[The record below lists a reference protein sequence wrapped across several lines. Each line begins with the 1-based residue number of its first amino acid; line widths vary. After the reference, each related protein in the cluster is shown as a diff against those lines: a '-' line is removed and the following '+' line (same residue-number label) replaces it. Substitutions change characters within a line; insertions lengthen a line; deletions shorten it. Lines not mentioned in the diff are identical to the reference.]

1 MNRADFKMF
10 SEINEVPSVFAKID
24 RNESQFQAAIELI
37 KKRKPTNVILVA
49 RGTSSNAGQLLKF
62 LIEVELG
69 LPVGIASPSTVSL
82 YGARLNFK
90 DTLVIT
96 LSQSG
101 QSPDLVAV
109 ATAAKAGGA
118 LVISATNNETSPLA
132 TLAELHLD
140 LSAGEEKAVA
150 ATKSYS
156 AELFVGLKLITS
168 LKSDKVVNFPELVAA
183 TKVNLQVDLSK
194 TVAELDPANT
204 IVVIGRGYGY
214 CNAREL
220 ALKIQETSY
229 IPVQGITTSDFIH
242 GPIATLTEATQ
253 IFFISPSGTPSGS
266 LQDAAARVRG
276 AKSKVFWI
284 GNGNIA
290 LPSETVISGSSLSTE
305 TQSIVADSVLMQLLT
320 LDFAIKNGTNPDSPR
335 GLQKVTL
342 TK

>member
-1 MNRADFKMF
+1 MNRADFKMY

-24 RNESQFQAAIELI
+24 SNESQFQAAIDLI
-37 KKRKPTNVILVA
+37 KKHKPTNVVLVA

-82 YGARLNFK
+82 YGARFVFE
-90 DTLVIT
+90 DTLVFT

-101 QSPDLVAV
+101 QSPDLIAV
-109 ATAAKAGGA
+109 VSAAKDGGA
-118 LVISATNNETSPLA
+118 LVISATNNGTSPLA

-168 LKSDKVVNFPELVAA
+168 LKSDNVINFPELIST
-183 TKVNLQVDLSK
+183 TKENLQVDLSK
-194 TVAELDPANT
+194 TLAELDPT
-204 IVVIGRGYGY
+204 RPIVVIGRGYGF
-214 CNAREL
+214 CNVREL

-229 IPVQGITTSDFIH
+229 IPVQGMTTSDYIH
-242 GPIATLTEATQ
+242 GPIATLSEATQ
-253 IFFISPSGTPSGS
+253 IFFISPSGTPSES
-266 LQDAAARVRG
+266 LKDVAARVRG

-284 GNGNIA
+284 GNGNFA
-290 LPSETVISGSSLSTE
+290 LPSETVIPGGSLNSE
-305 TQSIVADSVLMQLLT
+305 AQSVVADSVLMQLLT